1 MFYYQED
8 YERTLLTLTQLQ
20 GHELPDDY
28 FYIRIQIEL
37 LQKQCQIKLGND
49 SKNQNEL
56 KQLLDVFLISPAFGK
71 NGKKRLRLIP
81 DLINR
86 L

>member
-1 MFYYQED
+1 MFYHQED
-8 YERTLLTLTQLQ
+8 YERTLLTLAQLQ
-20 GHELPDDY
+20 RHGLPDDY

-37 LQKQCQIKLGND
+37 LQKQCQIKLSND

-56 KQLLDVFLISPAFGK
+56 KQLLDVLSLISPAFGK
-71 NGKKRLRLIP
+71 NGKTSLRLIP

-86 L
+86 